1 MSVQESS
8 ATALVRFTG
17 LGIICFND
25 DRRRGEIGIVR
36 DQKHSLTIRIQKP
49 TFQEGTDS
57 DILAYEDIAIYQ
69 DLPKENVEIVIKA
82 EGPAISG
89 YEIYQPGEFDRL
101 TSTDSND
108 FRWIVNMSHDLHG
121 SENLAKPAAAEPHP
135 LTRLY
140 IENGLFYTHSLD
152 RKLFFEKV
160 EKDATGGARSRADFG
175 NVAETMGVKIEGD
188 TVNVRIRVDGK
199 EETHSLKRV
208 EGLPYIIKIDNMDY
222 SANALYSDMPDY
234 YRYLASP
241 SGVQFDLAPVVE
253 DDQAQGGAVNQD
265 DFCHPITV
273 DGLSLDEL

>member
-1 MSVQESS
+1 MALNESS

-25 DRRRGEIGIVR
+25 DRGRGEIGIVR
-36 DQKHSLTIRIQKP
+36 DQKHSLTIRIQRP

-69 DLPKENVEIVIKA
+69 NLPKEDVEIVINA

-89 YEIYQPGEFDRL
+89 YEKYQPGEFDRL
-101 TSTDSND
+101 TSTDAND
-108 FRWIVNMSHDLHG
+108 FRWIVNLSQDLHG
-121 SENLAKPAAAEPHP
+121 SESLAKPAATEPYP

-152 RKLFFEKV
+152 RNLFFEKV
-160 EKDATGGARSRADFG
+160 EKDASGQARSRGEFG
-175 NVAETMGVKIEGD
+175 NVAETIGVKIEGD
-188 TVNVRIRVDGK
+188 TVNVRLRVAGK

-208 EGLPYIIKIDNMDY
+208 DGLPFIIRIDNMDH
-222 SANALYSDMPDY
+222 SANAVYSDMPDY

-241 SGVQFDLAPVVE
+241 SGVQFDLAPVIE
-253 DDQAQGGAVNQD
+253 DDRARGGAVNQD

-273 DGLSLDEL
+273 DWSSIDEL

>member
-17 LGIICFND
+17 LGIFCFND
-25 DRRRGEIGIVR
+25 ARGRGEIGVVR

-57 DILAYEDIAIYQ
+57 DILTYEDIATYQ

-82 EGPAISG
+82 EAPAISG
-89 YEIYQPGEFDRL
+89 YEVYQPGEFDRL
-101 TSTDSND
+101 TSTDAND
-108 FRWIVNMSHDLHG
+108 FRWIVNLSRELHG
-121 SENLAKPAAAEPHP
+121 SENLAKPAATEAYP

-152 RKLFFEKV
+152 RNLFFEKV
-160 EKDATGGARSRADFG
+160 EKDATGAARDRADFG
-175 NVAETMGVKIEGD
+175 NVAETIGVKIEGEA
-188 TVNVRIRVDGK
+188 VNFIIRVDGQ

-208 EGLPYIIKIDNMDY
+208 EGLPFIIRIENMDY
-222 SANALYSDMPDY
+222 SANAVYSDMPDY

-253 DDQAQGGAVNQD
+253 DDRTEGGAVNQD

-273 DGLSLDEL
+273 DWSSIDQL

>member
-25 DRRRGEIGIVR
+25 DQARGEIGIVR

-82 EGPAISG
+82 EGSARPG

-101 TSTDSND
+101 TSTDFND
-108 FRWIVNMSHDLHG
+108 FRWIVNMSQDLHS

-152 RKLFFEKV
+152 RNLFFEKV
-160 EKDATGGARSRADFG
+160 EKDATGAARSRADFG
-175 NVAETMGVKIEGD
+175 NVAETIGAKIEGD
-188 TVNVRIRVDGK
+188 TVNLIIRVDGK

-208 EGLPYIIKIDNMDY
+208 EGLPFIIRVDNMDY
-222 SANALYSDMPDY
+222 SANAVYSDMPDY

-241 SGVQFDLAPVVE
+241 SGVQFDLEPVVE
-253 DDQAQGGAVNQD
+253 EDQAKGGAVNQD

-273 DGLSLDEL
+273 DWSSIDEL